1 MEVLLVGSDN
11 ELMRTMINKLNKEGH
26 RCYVL
31 TGNKNQV
38 GSYKNAYEKYRFPY
52 ESDCLKEIF
61 DSVRPDVTI
70 FLGIYD
76 NNFDWSDPRK
86 ESVRYQTALQNVLT
100 SFSMLKGG
108 RFIYLSSEEVYS
120 QSYPNDIDEREET
133 SAYSFRSVAIAQGE
147 DVCRN
152 YKQTMGIDTV
162 ILRMDHLYVIPDKDI
177 DNNQFAIESNPCA
190 RMCIEGIKT
199 GCIQANENKVL
210 SLLYV
215 DDAVEAIYKIVAASS
230 HKQEIYHISSGEEIN
245 EMDLAKMIQKEMGK
259 DVSITD
265 NTVGSVM
272 RVILEN
278 RAFASEFGLTIF
290 HHVNEIIVKM
300 VKYIQRYSNSF
311 VNLEDIRGNRRRNWK
326 QTLRV
331 IIDAL
336 IPFIENMI
344 CFIPFFM
351 LNNRAV
357 GSRYF
362 TKLDF
367 YLLYVLLFAIVYGQQ
382 QATFSAVLAVIG
394 YCFRQMYTRT
404 GLEVL
409 LDYNTYVWI
418 AQLFILGL
426 AVGYMK
432 DRLRTIRNENKHEV
446 QYMVTQL
453 DDIQD
458 INTSNVRIKNMLEVQ
473 LVNQNDSFGKIYEI
487 TSSLDQYEPSEVLF
501 YAAEILAKL
510 VDSKDVAI
518 YTVANRSYARLFS
531 ATSPKARELGN
542 SIEYTK
548 MEDMYNLLKEKR
560 VYINRS
566 MDPQYPLMADAIFAE
581 DEMQLILMVWGIP
594 WERMTLSQANMLIII
609 GYLIQNA
616 VLRANRYLDAL
627 EKQRYLEGTKVLDIE
642 AFESLARAY
651 LTAKNKGL
659 TECTILEVDTEGKD
673 LESSGNELAKLMRQ
687 SDYIGKMA
695 NGRLYALLSNTN
707 TEDAD
712 YVIRRF
718 ENVGYKSFIQEDVG
732 I

>member
-61 DSVRPDVTI
+61 DSVRPNVTI

-100 SFSMLKGG
+100 SFSMLKSG
-108 RFIYLSSEEVYS
+108 RFIYLSSEEVFS

-162 ILRMDHLYVIPDKDI
+162 ILRLDHLYVIPDKDI
-177 DNNQFAIESNPCA
+177 ENNQYAIESNPCA

-215 DDAVEAIYKIVAASS
+215 GDAVEAIYKVVAASS
-230 HKQEIYHISSGEEIN
+230 LKQGIYHISSGEEIN
-245 EMDLAKMIQKEMGK
+245 EMDLAKLIQKEMGK

-300 VKYIQRYSNSF
+300 VKYIQRYSSSF

-331 IIDAL
+331 IVDAL
-336 IPFIENMI
+336 IPFIENII

-518 YTVANRSYARLFS
+518 YTIANRSYARLFS

-695 NGRLYALLSNTN
+695 NGRLYALLSNTDAQ
-707 TEDAD
+707 DAD
-712 YVIRRF
+712 YVIKRF
-718 ENVGYKSFIQEDVG
+718 ANVGYKSFIQEDVG